1 MPMSKAYYSQ
11 LKSNFSIA
19 INYWDVVILLLVF
32 GLMAAIVW
40 GSAQMVGPYQ
50 VGETIPIDLSPWA
63 LPGYAIRTVLRMVVA
78 LFFSFLVTFTLGT
91 WAAKS
96 KSAEKIL
103 LPLIDI
109 LQSIPV
115 LGFLS
120 ISVLGF
126 IYLFPGSMLGPECAA
141 IFAIFSSQAW
151 NMILSFYQ
159 SLKTLPKELR
169 DAAMNL
175 QLGAWQR
182 FWRLEVPFAMP
193 ALLWNTMV
201 SLSAS
206 WFLVVASEAFS
217 IANQQVMLPGVGSYI
232 SFATLQSNYHAIGYA
247 ILAML
252 LVIVIYDQLIFRPL
266 MVWSEKFK
274 PDPDENQEASSW
286 FLNLLQKT
294 NIKKHTIKLFIHFR
308 DAFVHSRYLLPSRQF
323 DLLTIK
329 HADWVKFL
337 TKWIGLGLVGISLL
351 ASIGLIIEFV
361 YTNLSLPEVGKVF
374 YFGFISALKIAILIL
389 VSSFIWVPVGV
400 WIGLNPR
407 LSGVIQPVLQIFAA
421 FPANLFYPV
430 LFMLIVNYNLN
441 VDVFSSPLMIL
452 GTQWY
457 ILFNVVAGAGSL
469 SKEIKLVAKNYGVKG
484 WLWWKRIILPSI
496 FPYYITGAMTAAG
509 GCWNASIIS
518 DVITWG
524 DKTIQ
529 AVGLGGYI
537 TIAFQAGDFPR
548 MTLGIAVMCIYVI
561 LFNRLIWHKFYEIAE
576 NRFNANMNY

>member
-1 MPMSKAYYSQ
+1 MSKPYYSQ
-11 LKSNFSIA
+11 LKSSFPIA
-19 INYWDVVILLLVF
+19 MNYWDVVILLLMF
-32 GLMAAIVW
+32 GIMAAIVW

-50 VGETIPIDLSPWA
+50 VGETIPINLSPLA
-63 LPGYAIRTVLRMVVA
+63 LPGYAIQTVLRMVIA
-78 LFFSFLVTFTLGT
+78 LFFSFLVTFTIGT

-96 KSAEKIL
+96 KQAEKIL
-103 LPLIDI
+103 LPLVDI

-206 WFLVVASEAFS
+206 WFFVVASEAFS
-217 IANQQVMLPGVGSYI
+217 IANQQISLPGIGSYI
-232 SFATLQSNYHAIGYA
+232 SYATMQSDYRAIGFA
-247 ILAML
+247 IVAML
-252 LVIVIYDQLIFRPL
+252 VVIILYDQLIFRPL
-266 MVWSEKFK
+266 IIWSEKFR
-274 PDPDENQEASSW
+274 PDHNENEESTSW

-294 NIKKHTIKLFIHFR
+294 NIKKHTLKLFINTR
-308 DAFVHSRYLLPSRQF
+308 DILVHSRYFLNTHQFTLLPTEHS
-323 DLLTIK
+323 
-329 HADWVKFL
+329 AWVKKL
-337 TKWIGLGLVGISLL
+337 TKWVSYSLISL
-351 ASIGLIIEFV
+351 AIIVSIGLIFQFV
-361 YTNLSLPEVGKVF
+361 YLNLSLPEVGKVF
-374 YFGFISALKIAILIL
+374 YFGLISAIKIAILIL
-389 VSSFIWVPVGV
+389 LSSFIWVPIGV

-407 LSGVIQPVLQIFAA
+407 LSGVIQPILQIFAA
-421 FPANLFYPV
+421 FPANLLYPV
-430 LFMLIVNYNLN
+430 LFMLIIQYNLN
-441 VDVFSSPLMIL
+441 VDIFTSPLMIL

-457 ILFNVVAGAGSL
+457 ILFNVVAGAGTL
-469 SKEIKLVAKNYGVKG
+469 SKEIKMVAKNYGVTG
-484 WLWWKRIILPSI
+484 FLWWKRIILPAI

-529 AVGLGGYI
+529 ATGLGGYI
-537 TIAFQAGDFPR
+537 TIAFQSGDFPR

-576 NRFNANMNY
+576 NRFNSNMNY

>member
-1 MPMSKAYYSQ
+1 MSKPYYSQ
-11 LKSNFSIA
+11 LKSNFPIA
-19 INYWDVVILLLVF
+19 INYWDVIILSLMF
-32 GLMAAIVW
+32 GIMASIVW

-50 VGETIPIDLSPWA
+50 VGETIPIDLSPRA
-63 LPGYAIRTVLRMVVA
+63 LPGYAIQTVLRMVIA
-78 LFFSFLVTFTLGT
+78 LFFSFLVTFTIGT

-96 KSAEKIL
+96 KRAEKIL
-103 LPLIDI
+103 LPLVDI

-126 IYLFPGSMLGPECAA
+126 ISLFPGSMLGPECAA
-141 IFAIFSSQAW
+141 ILAIFSSQAW

-159 SLKTLPKELR
+159 SLKTLPNELR

-206 WFLVVASEAFS
+206 WFFVVASEAFS
-217 IANQQVMLPGVGSYI
+217 IANQQISLPGIGSYI
-232 SFATLQSNYHAIGYA
+232 SYATLTSNYHAIGYA
-247 ILAML
+247 IFAML
-252 LVIVIYDQLIFRPL
+252 LVIILYDQLIFRPL

-274 PDPDENQEASSW
+274 PDPDENDESSSW

-294 NIKKHTIKLFIHFR
+294 NIKKHTLKLFIFVR
-308 DAFVHSRYLLPSRQF
+308 DAFVHSRYLLKTRQF
-323 DLLTIK
+323 SLLPSE
-329 HADWVKFL
+329 HVSWVKVL
-337 TKWIGLGLVGISLL
+337 TKWAGLIVIGIGILI
-351 ASIGLIIEFV
+351 SIGLILHFV
-361 YTNLSLPEVGKVF
+361 YANLSLQEVGKVF
-374 YFGFISALKIAILIL
+374 YFGFITAIKIAILIL
-389 VSSFIWVPVGV
+389 ISSLIWVPIGV

-407 LSGVIQPVLQIFAA
+407 LSGIIQPILQIFSA
-421 FPANLFYPV
+421 FPANFLFPV
-430 LFMLIVNYNLN
+430 LFMLIVTYNLN

-469 SKEIKLVAKNYGVKG
+469 SKELKLVAKNYNVTG
-484 WLWWKRIILPSI
+484 WLWWKRIILPTI
-496 FPYYITGAMTAAG
+496 FPYYITGAMAAAG

-524 DKTIQ
+524 GKTIQ
-529 AVGLGGYI
+529 ATGLGGYI

-576 NRFNANMNY
+576 SRFNSNMNY

>member
-1 MPMSKAYYSQ
+1 MPMSKPYYSQ
-11 LKSNFSIA
+11 LKSNFPIA
-19 INYWDVVILLLVF
+19 INYWDILILLLLF
-32 GLMAAIVW
+32 GLMASIVW
-40 GSAQMVGPYQ
+40 GSAQMVGPYKI
-50 VGETIPIDLSPWA
+50 GETIPIDLSPLA
-63 LPGYAIRTVLRMVVA
+63 LPGYAIQTVLRMVIA
-78 LFFSFLVTFTLGT
+78 LFFSFLVTFTIGT

-96 KSAEKIL
+96 KKAEKIL
-103 LPLIDI
+103 LPLVDI

-159 SLKTLPKELR
+159 SLKTLPKELK
-169 DAAMNL
+169 DAAMIL
-175 QLGAWQR
+175 QLGSWQR

-206 WFLVVASEAFS
+206 WFFVVASEAFS
-217 IANQQVMLPGVGSYI
+217 IANQQISLPGIGSYI
-232 SFATLQSNYHAIGYA
+232 SYATLNSDYRAIGFA

-252 LVIVIYDQLIFRPL
+252 LVIIIYDQLIFRPL
-266 MVWSEKFK
+266 IIWSEKFK
-274 PDPDENQEASSW
+274 HDSDEGEEASSW
-286 FLNLLQKT
+286 FLDLLQKT
-294 NIKKHTIKLFIHFR
+294 NLKKHTLKLFITLR
-308 DAFVHSRYLLPSRQF
+308 DSFVHPHYLLKTTRFSILPAEHSSW
-323 DLLTIK
+323 IK
-329 HADWVKFL
+329 SMA
-337 TKWIGLGLVGISLL
+337 KWLGFSLIGIGLLIS
-351 ASIGLIIEFV
+351 IVLILQFV

-374 YFGFISALKIAILIL
+374 YFGFISAFKIAILVLI
-389 VSSFIWVPVGV
+389 SSFIWVPIGV

-407 LSGVIQPVLQIFAA
+407 MSGIIQPVLQIFAA
-421 FPANLFYPV
+421 FPANLLYPV
-430 LFMLIVNYNLN
+430 LFMLIIQYNLN
-441 VDVFSSPLMIL
+441 VDIFTSPLMIL

-457 ILFNVVAGAGSL
+457 ILFNVVAGASSL
-469 SKEIKLVAKNYGVKG
+469 SKEIKMVAKNYGVKG
-484 WLWWKRIILPSI
+484 FLWWKRIILPTI

-518 DVITWG
+518 DVISWG
-524 DKTIQ
+524 GKTIQ
-529 AVGLGGYI
+529 ATGLGGYI

-561 LFNRLIWHKFYEIAE
+561 LFNRFIWHKFYEIAE
-576 NRFNANMNY
+576 NRFNSNMNY

>member
-11 LKSNFSIA
+11 LKSNFPIA
-19 INYWDVVILLLVF
+19 INYWDVVILLLMF

-63 LPGYAIRTVLRMVVA
+63 LPGYAIQTVLRMVIA

-96 KSAEKIL
+96 KRAEKIL

-159 SLKTLPKELR
+159 SLKTLPKELK
-169 DAAMNL
+169 DASMNL

-247 ILAML
+247 IVAML

-294 NIKKHTIKLFIHFR
+294 NIKKHTIKLFISFR
-308 DAFVHSRYLLPSRQF
+308 DAFVHSRYFLPSRQF
-323 DLLTIK
+323 DLLPKK
-329 HADWVKFL
+329 HSDWVKIL
-337 TKWIGLGLVGISLL
+337 TKWISLGLVGIGLL

-361 YTNLSLPEVGKVF
+361 YTNLSLPEVGRVF
-374 YFGFISALKIAILIL
+374 YYGFISALKIAILIL
-389 VSSFIWVPVGV
+389 ISSFIWVPVGV

-407 LSGVIQPVLQIFAA
+407 LSGVIQPILQIFAA

-469 SKEIKLVAKNYGVKG
+469 GKELKLVAKNYGVKG

-576 NRFNANMNY
+576 NRFNSNMNY

>member
-1 MPMSKAYYSQ
+1 MSKPYYSQ
-11 LKSNFSIA
+11 LKSKLPIA
-19 INYWDVVILLLVF
+19 INHWDFIILLLMF
-32 GLMAAIVW
+32 GIMAAVVW
-40 GSAQMVGPYQ
+40 GSAQMIGPYQ
-50 VGETIPIDLSPWA
+50 IGETIPIDLSPLA
-63 LPGYAIRTVLRMVVA
+63 LPGYAIQTVLRMVVA
-78 LFFSFLVTFTLGT
+78 LFFSFLATFTIGT

-96 KSAEKIL
+96 KQAEKIL
-103 LPLIDI
+103 LPLVDI

-159 SLKTLPKELR
+159 SLKILPKELK
-169 DAAMNL
+169 DAAMTL

-206 WFLVVASEAFS
+206 WFFVVASEAFS
-217 IANQQVMLPGVGSYI
+217 IANQQIHLPGIGSYI
-232 SFATLQSNYHAIGYA
+232 SYATLHSDYRAIGFA

-252 LVIVIYDQLIFRPL
+252 LVIILYDQLIFRPL
-266 MVWSEKFK
+266 IIWSEKFK
-274 PDPDENQEASSW
+274 PDPDESEEASSW

-294 NIKKHTIKLFIHFR
+294 NVKKHTLKLFIKIR
-308 DAFVHSRYLLPSRQF
+308 DAFVHAQYFSKTPSLPV
-323 DLLTIK
+323 LTFK
-329 HADWVKFL
+329 HTTWLKTL
-337 TKWIGLGLVGISLL
+337 TRWISIALITIGLLISV
-351 ASIGLIIEFV
+351 GLIIQFV

-374 YFGFISALKIAILIL
+374 YFGFISALKIAILVLI
-389 VSSFIWVPVGV
+389 SSFIWVPIGV
-400 WIGLNPR
+400 WIGLNPKI
-407 LSGVIQPVLQIFAA
+407 SGVIQPILQIFAA
-421 FPANLFYPV
+421 FPANLLYPV
-430 LFMLIVNYNLN
+430 LFMLIIQYHLN
-441 VDVFSSPLMIL
+441 ADIFTSPLMIL

-457 ILFNVVAGAGSL
+457 ILFNVVAGANSL
-469 SKEIKLVAKNYGVKG
+469 SKEIKMVAKNYGVKG
-484 WLWWKRIILPSI
+484 LLWWKRIILPAI

-529 AVGLGGYI
+529 ATGLGGYI
-537 TIAFQAGDFPR
+537 TVAFQAGDFPR
-548 MTLGIAVMCIYVI
+548 MTLGIIVMCIYVI

-576 NRFNANMNY
+576 SRFNANMNY